1 MNPPRGPSASQPP
14 VRSKQL
20 HSARPSGSFAPA
32 IYYDDRERD
41 GAEVPSRKPFFAR
54 RGSVFMY
61 RIRPVPC
68 VRLQSAL

>member
-1 MNPPRGPSASQPP
+1 M
-14 VRSKQL
+14 
-20 HSARPSGSFAPA
+20 F
-32 IYYDDRERD
+32 YDDRERA

-68 VRLQSAL
+68 VRLRRAL